1 MLLLGIQFS
10 EPESSLN
17 TYSSAHGPP
26 NYLISR
32 LEKSTI
38 REVYSGDFSGTVR
51 VYEDRA
57 YKKLM
62 PVVALHRNLQEEF
75 CKRFWEKKNVS
86 FARDLIIFWELQKE
100 KIYLLLFVLHQT
112 FDPHY
117 LYNALVPCSQL
128 SRELPRRI

>member
-1 MLLLGIQFS
+1 MAIIS
-10 EPESSLN
+10 VSLN
-17 TYSSAHGPP
+17 HFSTASAGAA

-38 REVYSGDFSGTVR
+38 REVYSGDFSDTVR
-51 VYEDRA
+51 VHEDRA

-75 CKRFWEKKNVS
+75 CKWFWKKKNVS

-117 LYNALVPCSQL
+117 L
-128 SRELPRRI
+128 

>member
-17 TYSSAHGPP
+17 TYRSAHGPP

-38 REVYSGDFSGTVR
+38 REVYSGDFSDTVR
-51 VYEDRA
+51 VHEDRA

-62 PVVALHRNLQEEF
+62 PVALHRNLQEEF
-75 CKRFWEKKNVS
+75 CKWFWKKKNVS

-112 FDPHY
+112 FDPRY